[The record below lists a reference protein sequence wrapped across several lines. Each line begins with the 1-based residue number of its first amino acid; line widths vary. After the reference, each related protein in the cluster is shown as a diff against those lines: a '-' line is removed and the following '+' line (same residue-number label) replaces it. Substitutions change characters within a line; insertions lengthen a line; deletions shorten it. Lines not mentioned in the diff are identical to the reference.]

1 MVWGGSHLPGF
12 SRPCRGILG
21 REGSLDDDLSRQ
33 GTAALCLGSQA
44 AGLACSSLGYWEVG
58 FHAPQAAPVWLCSYR
73 HCSRQENDSV
83 AGNLASERARREA
96 RAKSKQ
102 RGGEREAEK
111 SRRNRRARPN
121 LAPPMGSVAARRQV
135 ITSKLG
141 PCSPRLVGGGKG
153 RGSPGSYTD
162 VLGGSSCSFC
172 HLSPILPGQ
181 DAS

>member
-1 MVWGGSHLPGF
+1 MMISPGRGQQPDAWGH
-12 SRPCRGILG
+12 RQR
-21 REGSLDDDLSRQ
+21 GSLAPLWATGKSASMPHRQRLS
-33 GTAALCLGSQA
+33 GSAAIATAPGKKTAALLGTQRVSAQ
-44 AGLACSSLGYWEVG
+44 EE
-58 FHAPQAAPVWLCSYR
+58 
-73 HCSRQENDSV
+73 RQERNQSSV
-83 AGNLASERARREA
+83 E
-96 RAKSKQ
+96 
-102 RGGEREAEK
+102 EREAEK

-121 LAPPMGSVAARRQV
+121 LAPPMGSVAAQRQV